1 MMGELV
7 TLHCWGRLSVLPEV
21 VDIVLVKGYL
31 CRHPMLLRVVAYDMR
46 RLTSEQLSTG
56 AWKGYLCRHP
66 TQSRHRRL
74 WAKRMYNPLHI
85 PRRVGLRHV

>member
-1 MMGELV
+1 MGELA
-7 TLHCWGRLSVLPEV
+7 TLDCWGRLSVLPEV

-56 AWKGYLCRHP
+56 A
-66 TQSRHRRL
+66 
-74 WAKRMYNPLHI
+74 
-85 PRRVGLRHV
+85 